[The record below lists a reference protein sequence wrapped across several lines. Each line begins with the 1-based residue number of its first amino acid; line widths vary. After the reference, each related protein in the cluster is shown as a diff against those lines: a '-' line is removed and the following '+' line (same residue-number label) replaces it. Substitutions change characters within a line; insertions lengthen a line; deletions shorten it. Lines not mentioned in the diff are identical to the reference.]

1 MKIYWTLKQIPELR
15 DLPMYQRIWVW
26 WACRLKDWKFD
37 LIVGLVY
44 FAIVFTGLQLI
55 VGFKLPARNEFWLF
69 FLIIFLPGFISSV
82 VSTERLPPHFRRY
95 LDQHKL
101 T

>member
-55 VGFKLPARNEFWLF
+55 VGFNALA
-69 FLIIFLPGFISSV
+69 IIGAIFSFIV
-82 VSTERLPPHFRRY
+82 WQFEIERLRPSFRDF
-95 LDQHKL
+95 LNEHGH